1 MAANQILSELA
12 EAAAAMFR
20 TAVQETTQMFEKM
33 KGAFAGLA
41 GVQVA
46 GGITG
51 ATAISTPS
59 SGQGRGGGRGG
70 GGIV

>member
-1 MAANQILSELA
+1 MAVNLSSSPLA

-20 TAVQETTQMFEKM
+20 EAAQVTMKGWEQM

-41 GVQVA
+41 GVKVD
-46 GGITG
+46 GGI
-51 ATAISTPS
+51 AEAAVVATPS
-59 SGQGRGGGRGG
+59 SGHGRGGGRGG